1 MNIET
6 VLDHLEN
13 LEKDVNISNIEFV
26 DDDYSCKESIKG
38 ILQLK
43 ERISNELNHS
53 ALDNIQLSI
62 DSLKNNLHIL
72 KVLTNNNVSR
82 FLIETK

>member
-53 ALDNIQLSI
+53 ALDNIRMSI